1 MSLDVVR
8 NAGVVYQAGS
18 YKALA
23 MFAAALK
30 SVTRRSMAVAQL
42 WETVS
47 RAVAVGEVQLD
58 TIRLEGLQVTDED
71 VEVRQQRQMQRG
83 KKKHLWHRDG
93 AASRSSKIDLGKN
106 IVDRVVSL

>member
-8 NAGVVYQAGS
+8 NNAGVVYQAGS
-18 YKALA
+18 YKALG

-71 VEVRQQRQMQRG
+71 VEVRQHAATDAEGG
-83 KKKHLWHRDG
+83 KQFLHRDG
-93 AASRSSKIDLGKN
+93 VASRSTTTAGQY
-106 IVDRVVSL
+106 RG